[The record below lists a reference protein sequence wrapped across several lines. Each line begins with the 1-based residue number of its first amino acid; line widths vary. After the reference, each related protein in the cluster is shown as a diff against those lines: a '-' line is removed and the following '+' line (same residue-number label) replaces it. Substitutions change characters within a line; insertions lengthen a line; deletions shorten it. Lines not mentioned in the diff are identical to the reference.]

1 MTKKQLVQEIRD
13 HAKEGKRNSIKRILD
28 KNSTLKLDT
37 NTFDDGF
44 TALILAVR
52 ANKPNAVRYLCRIG
66 ADISLRCHLGTAL
79 EIAKENCNGE
89 VVDILE
95 TSNSPLLSEEN
106 ITLGLDSLSISETK
120 EIQPDLKSI
129 LEVLI
134 DEAKLRSCAVSDA
147 TGDFSATV
155 WQLEN
160 GPHDQ
165 SDLAFIGMR
174 VDDEGNNLWVTV

>member
-1 MTKKQLVQEIRD
+1 MNFYFVIKI
-13 HAKEGKRNSIKRILD
+13 NSLH

-89 VVDILE
+89 KIKLTKWLE
-95 TSNSPLLSEEN
+95 ISDEERQ
-106 ITLGLDSLSISETK
+106 SL
-120 EIQPDLKSI
+120 
-129 LEVLI
+129 
-134 DEAKLRSCAVSDA
+134 
-147 TGDFSATV
+147 
-155 WQLEN
+155 LEN
-160 GPHDQ
+160 H
-165 SDLAFIGMR
+165 SSESN
-174 VDDEGNNLWVTV
+174 V